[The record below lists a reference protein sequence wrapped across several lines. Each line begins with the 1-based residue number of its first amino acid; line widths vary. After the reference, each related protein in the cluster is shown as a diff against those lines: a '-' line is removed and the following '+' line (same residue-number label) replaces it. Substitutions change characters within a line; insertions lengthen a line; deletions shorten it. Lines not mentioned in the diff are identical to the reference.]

1 MKTQTP
7 FSGSR
12 HWRHGLI
19 CLLSCLAL
27 TASAQTKLR
36 MHGAVV
42 LKGLIDPNLAAIS
55 QASGINLELAG
66 NGADNGLLDLVEG
79 RADVAMLSAALED
92 VAGKINA
99 KKPGAVDVSKLSAI
113 KLGVSRILLVAH
125 RDNPVKKLTNQQA
138 VDLLA
143 GKIKN
148 WKEVGGADLAVVVV
162 AAPSG
167 NGTRAAIEKQLLKT
181 ENFSPNTRIVPN
193 PLQVP
198 IVVSQLP
205 GAIGPLGASVLS
217 DKVMALSLESEIQT
231 ELSLAVKGE
240 PSAEVRKV
248 ADAVKPF
255 IK

>member
-1 MKTQTP
+1 VAIVSLVA
-7 FSGSR
+7 FIAG
-12 HWRHGLI
+12 
-19 CLLSCLAL
+19 

-36 MHGAVV
+36 VHGAVV

-55 QASGINLELAG
+55 KDSGVILELAG

-79 RADVAMLSAALED
+79 RADVAMLSASLED
-92 VAGKINA
+92 VAGKMNA
-99 KKPGAVDVSKLSAI
+99 KKPGTVDIGALKTI
-113 KLGVSRILLVAH
+113 GLGTAQILLVVH
-125 RDNPVKKLTNQQA
+125 RDNPVKKLSNQQA
-138 VDLLA
+138 VDLLS

-148 WKEVGGADLAVVVV
+148 WKEVGGADLQVIVV

-167 NGTRAAIEKQLLKT
+167 NGTRAAVEKQLLKT
-181 ENFSPNTRIVPN
+181 EVFSPATRVVPN

-217 DKVMALSLESEIQT
+217 EKVAALTLESAIVT
-231 ELSLAVKGE
+231 GMAFVVKGE
-240 PSAEVRKV
+240 PSVEVQKL
-248 ADAVKPF
+248 AAAVKPF